1 MTAWQG
7 DGARLLRGPF
17 DHDIAGL
24 GIMPENMFSKGEVF
38 VIDNDAA
45 SREQLATVLQQN
57 AYDVICFAD
66 GASLLSEAKARMP
79 ACVLLEMQA
88 PDRSGIDVLRRLR
101 EENCM
106 APVLVTSANGSIAMA
121 VDAIRNGA
129 ADFIEKPFRTRD
141 IVDRIDAAI
150 DESAQPGPDRLR
162 WPPGSEPLTE
172 REGDV
177 LEHLAAGFTNKEIA
191 RRMHLSARTVEGYRA
206 SILRKGGAR
215 NVTDLLRRIFRQGS
229 PGQI

>member
-1 MTAWQG
+1 
-7 DGARLLRGPF
+7 
-17 DHDIAGL
+17 
-24 GIMPENMFSKGEVF
+24 MPGNMLSKGEVF
-38 VIDNDAA
+38 VVETDAA
-45 SREQLATVLQQN
+45 SREQLSNALQQN

-79 ACVLLEMQA
+79 ACVLLEMP
-88 PDRSGIDVLRRLR
+88 PDRSGLDVLKRLR
-101 EENCM
+101 AENCM

-121 VDAIRNGA
+121 VDAIKSGA

-150 DESAQPGPDRLR
+150 DEFAQPSSNRQR
-162 WPPGSEPLTE
+162 WLPGCEPLTG

-177 LEHLAAGFTNKEIA
+177 LAHLAAGLTNKEIA

-206 SILRKGGAR
+206 GILKKAGAR
-215 NVTDLLRRIFRQGS
+215 NVTDLLRRIFGQGS
-229 PGQI
+229 PTQA

>member
-1 MTAWQG
+1 M
-7 DGARLLRGPF
+7 L
-17 DHDIAGL
+17 
-24 GIMPENMFSKGEVF
+24 SKGEVF
-38 VIDNDAA
+38 VIDTDAT
-45 SREQLATVLQQN
+45 SREQLSAALQQS

-79 ACVLLEMQA
+79 ACVLLEMP
-88 PDRSGIDVLRRLR
+88 PDRSALDVLKRLR

-121 VDAIRNGA
+121 VDAIKSGA
-129 ADFIEKPFRTRD
+129 TDFIEKPFRTHD
-141 IVDRIDAAI
+141 IVGRIDAAI
-150 DESAQPGPDRLR
+150 DEVAQPGASRQR
-162 WPPGSEPLTE
+162 WLPGCESLTG

-206 SILRKGGAR
+206 SVLKKAGAK
-215 NVTDLLRRIFRQGS
+215 NVTDLLRRIFGQGS
-229 PGQI
+229 PTQM

>member
-1 MTAWQG
+1 M
-7 DGARLLRGPF
+7 L
-17 DHDIAGL
+17 
-24 GIMPENMFSKGEVF
+24 SKREVF
-38 VIDNDAA
+38 VIETDAA
-45 SREQLATVLQQN
+45 SREQLSSALQQS

-79 ACVLLEMQA
+79 ACVLLEMP
-88 PDRSGIDVLRRLR
+88 PDRSALDVLKRLR

-121 VDAIRNGA
+121 VDAIKSGA
-129 ADFIEKPFRTRD
+129 ADFIEKPFHTHD

-150 DESAQPGPDRLR
+150 DESGQPSPNRPR
-162 WPPGSEPLTE
+162 WLPGCEPLTS

-177 LEHLAAGFTNKEIA
+177 LEHLAAGLTNKEIA

-206 SILRKGGAR
+206 GILKKAGAK
-215 NVTDLLRRIFRQGS
+215 NVTDLLRRIFGQGS
-229 PGQI
+229 PAQV